1 MKKIFKTTVLFVSV
15 FALSVMAQQDTQSLK
30 DKAQGLR
37 EQHQELK
44 VQVDAGILTKE
55 DARATWQ
62 ELIEIFR
69 AEKDS
74 YIKERVQKVKQRY
87 DAVSENN
94 PERAELIKQ
103 RMGAFEKRRIE
114 RKEKHEDIKV
124 KIKSGE
130 LSRKDAIEIKQEFR
144 KSQSDVIKD
153 SFRALKQQD
162 LQLQRDQKGETLE
175 VRAERREV
183 FEGNKGERKGDFQE
197 KRREQKSV
205 IQEHKNEFQDK
216 REKEKNIVQQRF
228 EDRKSF
234 KGEGRGDATIQIED
248 FREQGVD
255 STQRR
260 NDAIGNVRKDY
271 KTKVEVR
278 NDTFRGDLNERNK
291 YKGRKKDF

>member
-1 MKKIFKTTVLFVSV
+1 VSV
-15 FALSVMAQQDTQSLK
+15 FALSVMAQQDIQSFK

-44 VQVDAGILTKE
+44 VQVDAGTLTKE
-55 DARATWQ
+55 DARAEWKALVET
-62 ELIEIFR
+62 FR

-74 YIKERVQKVKQRY
+74 YIQLRVQKVQERYQSVSGEDLENPQR
-87 DAVSENN
+87 VM
-94 PERAELIKQ
+94 LIKQ
-103 RMGAFEKRRIE
+103 RMQAFEDRRIE
-114 RKEKHEDIKV
+114 RKEKYQDIKA
-124 KIKSGE
+124 KIESGE
-130 LSRKDAIEIKQEFR
+130 LNLKEAMEIKQEFR
-144 KSQSDVIKD
+144 KSQAEGIKD

-162 LQLQRDQKGETLE
+162 LQLQQDKKGETLE

-183 FEGNKGERKGDFQE
+183 FEENRDERKEDLQE
-197 KRREQKSV
+197 KHRGQKSV
-205 IQEHKNEFQDK
+205 IQERKNEFQDK

-228 EDRKSF
+228 EERKSF

-260 NDAIGNVRKDY
+260 NGAIGNVRKDY
-271 KTKVEVR
+271 KAKVEVR